1 MSRLLARTRELLA
14 QKTTNEMVEV
24 AQATGLPYTWIHSV
38 RYKEGVNPAVDRV
51 EKLYEYLSGN
61 KLEVK

>member
-1 MSRLLARTRELLA
+1 MSKLLARTRELLA
-14 QKTTNEMVEV
+14 QKTTEEMFEL
-24 AQATGLPYTWIHSV
+24 AKATNLPYSWLQSV
-38 RYKEGVNPAVDRV
+38 RYKPEVNPAVDRV

>member
-1 MSRLLARTRELLA
+1 MSRLLTRTRELLA
-14 QKTTNEMVEV
+14 QKTHNEMMEI
-24 AQATGLPYTWIHSV
+24 AQATSLPYSWLMAV
-38 RYKEGVNPAVDRV
+38 RYKPITPAVDRV